1 MFSEPCFDYET
12 EYVGLGTNSA
22 MPLSGELRVSL
33 SGEPSVLI
41 QSDRVWCVSG
51 TMPAPRA
58 YALGA
63 ELRDARKKA
72 GLVLRDLAG
81 RLDVSH
87 SVVVRWEKGER
98 VPSTES
104 VSAVLAV
111 LGVSSGERDRIIMIA
126 REAAEEPV
134 NSVSVGI
141 AGMAEQLSL
150 LMDYEKMATRITD
163 ASPLLIPGLL
173 QTSDYARAIIG
184 NGSDTE
190 GKVAVRLGRRDVI
203 SRVRAPADYEA
214 FISERALHE
223 PGDGELIVDQLELV
237 RTLSERDN
245 VNVRILPTSAG
256 FTVAHAGPFVLL
268 EFEKADPIVH
278 LEHHRSSAF
287 LRDQNDVQAYVAARE
302 DLEKLAMS
310 PEDSRGLITDVIN
323 TNGVTTR

>member
-1 MFSEPCFDYET
+1 
-12 EYVGLGTNSA
+12 
-22 MPLSGELRVSL
+22 
-33 SGEPSVLI
+33 
-41 QSDRVWCVSG
+41 
-51 TMPAPRA
+51 MPAPRA

-72 GLVLRDLAG
+72 GLVLRELSA

-111 LGVSSGERDRIIMIA
+111 LGVSSGERDRIIAIA

-141 AGMAEQLSL
+141 AGMAEQLAL
-150 LMDYEKMATRITD
+150 LMDYEKIATRITD
-163 ASPLLIPGLL
+163 ASPILIPGLL

-184 NGSDTE
+184 SGADTE

-203 SRVRAPADYEA
+203 SRVRAPVEYTA
-214 FISERALHE
+214 FVGERALHE
-223 PGDGELIVDQLELV
+223 PAEGELMAEQLELV
-237 RTLSERDN
+237 RTLAEQNN
-245 VNVRILPTSAG
+245 VNVRIVPASAG
-256 FTVAHAGPFVLL
+256 FTVAHAGPFVLM

-278 LEHHRSSAF
+278 LEHHRSSVF
-287 LRDQNDVQAYVAARE
+287 LRDQNDVQAYAAARD
-302 DLEKLAMS
+302 DLEKVAMS
-310 PEDSRGLITDVIN
+310 PEDSHGLIADVIN
-323 TNGVTTR
+323 TNGATTL